1 MQVIFWKLDI
11 CLFDSTSK
19 QKTQFLIWAHKAL
32 KRKTI
37 HSLFS
42 VWRKNFIILQITE
55 SFLSV
60 SVSISCYQYWWGCDG
75 ICMMIP
81 HHLINVAQYGS
92 TATTLPNL
100 NCLSDTYY
108 ILHIY
113 CALMRQKHRQLWHNL
128 VYLAEPRRI
137 DKKMKIKANKKSTY
151 YINYDNDY
159 VSRHIN
165 INKKW
170 LSPILER
177 QWSSLSVHMMVDIR

>member
-1 MQVIFWKLDI
+1 MEYAW
-11 CLFDSTSK
+11 
-19 QKTQFLIWAHKAL
+19 WY
-32 KRKTI
+32 R
-37 HSLFS
+37 
-42 VWRKNFIILQITE
+42 IIL
-55 SFLSV
+55 LMLHNMAAPPPP
-60 SVSISCYQYWWGCDG
+60 C
-75 ICMMIP
+75 P
-81 HHLINVAQYGS
+81 H
-92 TATTLPNL
+92 L

-170 LSPILER
+170 LSHTWETMILLKCAHDGGHPVRELQTNILEDYPKISHNHALWQLR
-177 QWSSLSVHMMVDIR
+177 HYKDTILNRC